1 MSAPTGLARVT
12 VKAPHRRVDVALPD
26 EVPLA
31 DLLPELLRHAG
42 DGLADDGEQHGG
54 WVLRRP
60 DGAAL
65 APAQGLSAQ
74 GVRDGEV
81 LYLVPAQAE
90 WPEPDFDDVVEA
102 IAAGARRQGAAWS
115 ARATRLAGVVFA
127 GAPLLVGLGAVLH
140 GGQRWTMS
148 GRVGLGVATILL
160 VAAIVASRAY
170 GDGAGA
176 GVIGGFALAYAFAGG
191 ALLVGTGGRPGVLGA
206 LGWLGES
213 QLLVGC
219 AGLML
224 AAVLGAVGVG
234 ASRRVVAAGVTVGLL
249 GALTAVAGIPLSA
262 AAAAAGLVAVLVC
275 GIGVLPLLAI
285 RFGRLPMPPPTLPI
299 GVGADDLR
307 VAGGG
312 SLAAAR
318 ERPDRTRVFTAVDRA
333 EEVLTGMLVGHALLC
348 LAGGLVL
355 VVAGGSAGLLLVAV
369 GGVALL
375 LRSRLFVSVR
385 QRLPLMMAG
394 TGLLVTLALDLL
406 LGASDRGLLG
416 VVIAAVLLSL
426 VMVAAGAT
434 YSHRSPSPYLV
445 RAADMVDTIL
455 VISVIP
461 VACAVLGL
469 YGRVRGLAG

>member
-1 MSAPTGLARVT
+1 
-12 VKAPHRRVDVALPD
+12 
-26 EVPLA
+26 
-31 DLLPELLRHAG
+31 
-42 DGLADDGEQHGG
+42 
-54 WVLRRP
+54 
-60 DGAAL
+60 
-65 APAQGLSAQ
+65 
-74 GVRDGEV
+74 
-81 LYLVPAQAE
+81 
-90 WPEPDFDDVVEA
+90 
-102 IAAGARRQGAAWS
+102 
-115 ARATRLAGVVFA
+115 
-127 GAPLLVGLGAVLH
+127 
-140 GGQRWTMS
+140 
-148 GRVGLGVATILL
+148 
-160 VAAIVASRAY
+160 
-170 GDGAGA
+170 
-176 GVIGGFALAYAFAGG
+176 
-191 ALLVGTGGRPGVLGA
+191 
-206 LGWLGES
+206 
-213 QLLVGC
+213 
-219 AGLML
+219 
-224 AAVLGAVGVG
+224 
-234 ASRRVVAAGVTVGLL
+234 
-249 GALTAVAGIPLSA
+249 
-262 AAAAAGLVAVLVC
+262 VC

-285 RFGRLPMPPPTLPI
+285 RLGRLPMPPPTLPI

-469 YGRVRGLAG
+469 YGRVRGLG